1 MGMPLSRWDVHV
13 SAGLFVVVI
22 LALPFIFVMLSN
34 PYPGTMINIAGFFLP
49 ALILGSLALIVG
61 SVLPDIDGKGN
72 IRWIIGPVLGG
83 MAMLPP
89 LTSIILSEGAASGLS
104 FLIADG
110 ALIVLFMTIAGYSLL
125 LLPLKH
131 RGFFHRPIVG
141 ITFGLIWCVYL
152 LTCASLT
159 SGLSILGGTMGSVGY
174 LWHLALDGSLF

>member
-1 MGMPLSRWDVHV
+1 MGISLSRWDVHV
-13 SAGLFVVVI
+13 SAGLFAVVI
-22 LALPFIFVMLSN
+22 LILPFIFVILSN
-34 PYPGTMINIAGFFLP
+34 PAPGTMISITGFFLP
-49 ALILGSLALIVG
+49 TMMLGSLALIVG

-83 MAMLPP
+83 MALLPP
-89 LTSIILSEGAASGLS
+89 LLSIALSEGVASCLS
-104 FLIADG
+104 FLITDG
-110 ALIVLFMTIAGYSLL
+110 ALLFLLMTIVGYSLL

-152 LTCASLT
+152 LTCTSLA
-159 SGLSILGGTMGSVGY
+159 SGLSVLGGTMGSVGY

>member
-1 MGMPLSRWDVHV
+1 MSLSRWDVHV
-13 SAGLFVVVI
+13 SAGLFAVI
-22 LALPFIFVMLSN
+22 ILFLPFIFVIISN
-34 PYPGTMINIAGFFLP
+34 PAPETFYGIASFFLP
-49 ALILGSLALIVG
+49 ALILGSLALMVG

-83 MAMLPP
+83 MALFPP
-89 LTSIILSEGAASGLS
+89 LLSIVLSKGVASGLS
-104 FLIADG
+104 FLISDG
-110 ALIVLFMTIAGYSLL
+110 ALLFLIMTAVGYSLL

-141 ITFGLIWCVYL
+141 ITFGLIWCIYL

-159 SGLSILGGTMGSVGY
+159 SGLSVLGGAMGSVGY